1 MLGQVIMK
9 IEPIIYETT
18 RGIYSVEDK
27 LSIASLILFCWK
39 LGNKRFCELLYTNNH
54 EKFISDLS
62 EEYSKYEIDL
72 SVKLA
77 DKQIKKCFEK
87 TIQKVIEKYDADGY
101 LKALYQ
107 RDEFALVI
115 DQIVNYHFDKMEI
128 KKFTKNVSKQLALMF

>member
-1 MLGQVIMK
+1 MK

-39 LGNKRFCELLYTNNH
+39 LGNQRFCELLYTDNH
-54 EKFISDLS
+54 EKFISELS
-62 EEYSKYEIDL
+62 EEYSKYEINL
-72 SVKLA
+72 SIKLA
-77 DKQIKKCFEK
+77 DKQIKNCFEK
-87 TIQKVIEKYDADGY
+87 TIQKVKEKYDSDGY

-107 RDEFALVI
+107 RDEFAVVI